1 MNLEM
6 TNFQAVAASLPVEGD
21 VCDLADAKLWV
32 QSNTHAEITPLI
44 QKLGATSIAEIE
56 RLIVEL
62 QKAKDH
68 LHSEQER
75 IEREAIR
82 YTTLMQTASTTA
94 KIISD
99 AISQWHPACSEQN
112 SDTPVRF
119 AEDM

>member
-6 TNFQAVAASLPVEGD
+6 TNFQAVAASLPVEGE
-21 VCDLADAKLWV
+21 VCELPNGKLWV
-32 QSNTHAEITPLI
+32 QSDTDAEIAPLI
-44 QKLGATSIAEIE
+44 QNLGATSIAEVD

-62 QKAKDH
+62 QKAKDY
-68 LHSEQER
+68 LQSEKER

-99 AISQWHPACSEQN
+99 AISQWHPACSEHN
-112 SDTPVRF
+112 SDNPGRF